1 VPFEP
6 QTASS
11 LPETHFPF
19 ELQQPFAQVSAPHVV
34 MTPPLLLP
42 LLELSGP
49 GGLLP
54 PVSR

>member
-6 QTASS
+6 QTALS

-34 MTPPLLLP
+34 MTPLLLP

>member
-1 VPFEP
+1 
-6 QTASS
+6 
-11 LPETHFPF
+11 
-19 ELQQPFAQVSAPHVV
+19 LQQPFAQVSAPHVV
-34 MTPPLLLP
+34 MTPLLLP